1 MSTAFEWVLTPVPT
15 PLDAREL
22 LSGLLGREVTVQ
34 QVTSAFVGDVGAGT
48 TYAVY
53 QDDQARTRAV
63 AVMDLAMSAYAG
75 AAIGLMPVGA
85 AEVAIEDKDLPP
97 VMQENLGEVLNVLA
111 ALLNAQDCPHVRLTS
126 VVHVGSTPDGEV
138 AAQATAVGRRLDLEV
153 SVPQFGTGRLS
164 IVGLK

>member
-1 MSTAFEWVLTPVPT
+1 MSTWVLTPVPT
-15 PLDAREL
+15 ALDAREL

-34 QVTSAFVGDVGAGT
+34 MSDAFVGDVGAGT

-63 AVMDLAMSAYAG
+63 AVMDLALSAYAG

-85 AEVAIEDKDLPP
+85 AEIAIEEKDLSP
-97 VMQENLGEVLNVLA
+97 VLQENLGEVLNVLA
-111 ALLNAQDCPHVRLTS
+111 ALLNAQDCPHVKLTS
-126 VVHVGSTPDGEV
+126 VVHVGSSPDAEV
-138 AAQATAVGRRLDLEV
+138 AAQAATVGRRLDLAV
-153 SVPQFGTGRLS
+153 TVPQFGTGRLA

>member
-1 MSTAFEWVLTPVPT
+1 MSTASEWVLTPVPT
-15 PLDAREL
+15 ALDAREL
-22 LSGLLGREVTVQ
+22 ISGLLGREVTVQ
-34 QVTSAFVGDVGAGT
+34 MTDAFVGDPGAGA

-85 AEVAIEDKDLPP
+85 AEIAIEEAELPP
-97 VMQENLGEVLNVLA
+97 VMRENLGEVLNVLA
-111 ALLNAQDCPHVRLTS
+111 ALLNAQDCPHVKLTS
-126 VVHVGSTPDGEV
+126 VVHVGGTPDPEV
-138 AAQATAVGRRLDLEV
+138 AAHATTVGRRLDLTV
-153 SVPQFGTGRLS
+153 TVPQFGTGKLS